1 MKLRILFLALL
12 GLVQLPAFAAMD
24 TQTAATKS
32 QQNQTPAQ
40 LSSPQNSQKNSSSTA
55 SSISSDRD
63 KVSYT
68 IGVDLGKNFKQR
80 NVDVNPEMIMQGLN
94 DALNDKPL
102 QMTQE
107 EMQQTLQ
114 VFQKQLRKNRE
125 DAMKQLADK
134 NKQAEDSFFSD
145 NKTKKDIVTLPSGLQ
160 YKVVTQ
166 GTGAKP
172 SMSDI
177 VTVEYTGKLLN
188 GTVFDSTDKMGK
200 PVSFRVSDVI
210 PGWSE
215 VLQLMGAGSTWEVYI
230 PSNLAYGDQGI
241 GGLIGPN
248 EALVFSIHLID
259 VKKGEQAATQP
270 AGSAMPSMNTG
281 VTKAK

>member
-1 MKLRILFLALL
+1 MKLRILFLAFL
-12 GLVQLPAFAAMD
+12 GLSSIDAL
-24 TQTAATKS
+24 AATDTKS
-32 QQNQTPAQ
+32 ATTTTTTKTPTITAPNQTTTKSTTTP
-40 LSSPQNSQKNSSSTA
+40 SST
-55 SSISSDRD
+55 ISSERD

-80 NVDVNPEMIMQGLN
+80 NVDINPDMVMRGIN

-102 QMTQE
+102 QMSQQ

-114 VFQKQLRKNRE
+114 TFQKQLRKSRE
-125 DAMKQLADK
+125 EAMQQLAEK
-134 NKQAEDSFFSD
+134 NKQAADTFFSD
-145 NKTKKDIVTLPSGLQ
+145 NKGKKDVVTLPSGLQ

-215 VLQLMGAGSTWEVYI
+215 VLQLMSSGSTWEVYI
-230 PSNLAYGDQGI
+230 PANLAYGEQGI

-248 EALVFSIHLID
+248 EALIFSIHLID
-259 VKKGEQAATQP
+259 VKKGDQAATQP
-270 AGSAMPSMNTG
+270 GSAMPTLSE
-281 VTKAK
+281 KK

>member
-12 GLVQLPAFAAMD
+12 GLAT
-24 TQTAATKS
+24 TQAIAATDTKS
-32 QQNQTPAQ
+32 TTTTTKTTTTTTAQSAPTSQPAA
-40 LSSPQNSQKNSSSTA
+40 T
-55 SSISSDRD
+55 SIAITSDRD

-80 NVDVNPEMIMQGLN
+80 NVDINPEVLMQGIN

-102 QMTQE
+102 QMSQQ

-114 VFQKQLRKNRE
+114 TFQKQLRKSRE
-125 DAMKQLADK
+125 EAMQQLAEK
-134 NKQAEDSFFSD
+134 NKQAADAFFSE
-145 NKTKKDIVTLPSGLQ
+145 NKTKKDVVTLPSGLQ
-160 YKVVTQ
+160 YKVITQ
-166 GTGAKP
+166 GNGAKP

-215 VLQLMGAGSTWEVYI
+215 VLQLMSAGSTWEVYI
-230 PSNLAYGDQGI
+230 PANLAYGDQGI

-248 EALVFSIHLID
+248 EALIFNIHLID
-259 VKKGEQAATQP
+259 VKKADQTATQP
-270 AGSAMPSMNTG
+270 DSAMPSVNG
-281 VTKAK
+281 TKKQ